1 MKANTYP
8 IMMPNFRFLL
18 KITFLSI
25 TFRRAIFYHSEFFIF
40 LIIIFKGPK
49 ELPLRYQLLILVKRY
64 FGGALVDTVDSH
76 GRNEFNK
83 FANFFQDI
91 QNGNDEYEY

>member
-1 MKANTYP
+1 MHSSQIP
-8 IMMPNFRFLL
+8 ITNF
-18 KITFLSI
+18 
-25 TFRRAIFYHSEFFIF
+25 EFTISSN
-40 LIIIFKGPK
+40 
-49 ELPLRYQLLILVKRY
+49 LILVKRY